1 MLNPV
6 QGQATCFFPLFSP
19 LTPGNVA
26 QKRAGSSQGG
36 GGNSNPGHR
45 SDGVT
50 CVPASLG
57 RLPCVSELGA
67 PRTHRPLISLLHSTL
82 CLSRIIQSSWQ
93 RLDWARSILVPS
105 GGHKESDYMYRT
117 GGQPASVTL
126 FISSSSSHNRF
137 NLYLH
142 PCTPSLFEPPLS
154 LFLCISSPVLNLAR
168 VAAVTLASLQINSI
182 SAEGRLLLISASG
195 FSCVGRCVFAQET
208 LTRVLR
214 FYKLQ
219 DVSSATHTNLLI
231 W

>member
-6 QGQATCFFPLFSP
+6 QEKATCFLPLSP
-19 LTPGNVA
+19 LHLR
-26 QKRAGSSQGG
+26 KRGSETRISSQGG

-93 RLDWARSILVPS
+93 RSDWARSILVSS

-126 FISSSSSHNRF
+126 FISSSSHNRF

-142 PCTPSLFEPPLS
+142 PRTPSLFEPQLS
-154 LFLCISSPVLNLAR
+154 LFLCISSGSCCSSDSGITPDKQHLG
-168 VAAVTLASLQINSI
+168 
-182 SAEGRLLLISASG
+182 GRTFI
-195 FSCVGRCVFAQET
+195 V
-208 LTRVLR
+208 
-214 FYKLQ
+214 
-219 DVSSATHTNLLI
+219 N
-231 W
+231 